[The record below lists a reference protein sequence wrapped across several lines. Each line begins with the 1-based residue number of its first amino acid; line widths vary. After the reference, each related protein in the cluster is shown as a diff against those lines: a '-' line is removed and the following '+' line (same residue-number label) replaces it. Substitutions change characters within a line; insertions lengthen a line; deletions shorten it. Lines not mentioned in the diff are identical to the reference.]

1 VKRRAGEDCGH
12 NRIPEN
18 SCRDCPKRVV
28 RIFPNAES
36 RLRLV
41 RALAVETHKNWME
54 ANRYIKLD
62 DLLARHA
69 PSRTMAAQIC

>member
-1 VKRRAGEDCGH
+1 MRVRTAA
-12 NRIPEN
+12 ITA
-18 SCRDCPKRVV
+18 SPKTPAATAPSELYASSPMPKAVC
-28 RIFPNAES
+28 A
-36 RLRLV
+36 LV